1 MNYRLMRVLL
11 FFDLPVVENDE
22 KREYIRFRKFLLRD
36 GYEMLQ
42 YSVYS
47 RVCSNKDAANKHI
60 QRAIVSAPK
69 NGAIRALVLT
79 EKQYGD
85 MIIILGS
92 LTKQEKKVTSK
103 RLLIM

>member
-11 FFDLPVVENDE
+11 FFDLPVVEKEE
-22 KREYIRFRKFLLRD
+22 KREYTRFRKFLLKD

-47 RVCSNKDAANKHI
+47 RISANKDAANKHI
-60 QRAIVSAPK
+60 DRAIINAPK
-69 NGAIRALVLT
+69 SGAIRAVILT
-79 EKQYGD
+79 EKQYEE
-85 MIIILGS
+85 MIIVLGS
-92 LTKQEKKVTSK
+92 LTKQERKVTNN